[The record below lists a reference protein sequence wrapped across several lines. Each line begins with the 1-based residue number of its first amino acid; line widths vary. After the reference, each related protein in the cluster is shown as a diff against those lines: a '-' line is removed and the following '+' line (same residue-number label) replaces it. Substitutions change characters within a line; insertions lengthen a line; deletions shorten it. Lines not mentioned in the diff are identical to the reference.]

1 MYISMYISI
10 YIYVYLYI
18 YRYISISIYRY
29 ISISIYVYVYLYIYI
44 YLYIYNNIIIKHNY
58 IYMIILSDIIWFVA
72 QSHPTTG
79 QISRTPA
86 VDLENDAVPHQDL
99 GPIHAN

>member
-1 MYISMYISI
+1 MSIYICVYIYVYLFI

-18 YRYISISIYRY
+18 Y
-29 ISISIYVYVYLYIYI
+29 IYI
-44 YLYIYNNIIIKHNY
+44 YLYIYVYLYIYLYIYKNIVIKHNY
-58 IYMIILSDIIWFVA
+58 INMIILSDIIWFVA

-86 VDLENDAVPHQDL
+86 VDLENDADQDL

>member
-1 MYISMYISI
+1 MSI
-10 YIYVYLYI
+10 YIYVYIYI
-18 YRYISISIYRY
+18 YICISIYIY
-29 ISISIYVYVYLYIYI
+29 IHVYLYIYI
-44 YLYIYNNIIIKHNY
+44 YISIYICILIYLSIYIYKNIVIKHNY
-58 IYMIILSDIIWFVA
+58 INMIILSDIIWFVA

-86 VDLENDAVPHQDL
+86 VDLENDADQDL